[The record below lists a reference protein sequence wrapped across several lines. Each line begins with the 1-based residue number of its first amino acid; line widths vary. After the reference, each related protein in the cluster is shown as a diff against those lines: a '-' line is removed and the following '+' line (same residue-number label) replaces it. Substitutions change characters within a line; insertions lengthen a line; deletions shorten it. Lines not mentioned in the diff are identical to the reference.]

1 MTPMRPEIERLA
13 RETKGFLDPAE
24 AAALFRCATSASL
37 RAPCLEI
44 GTYCGKSTLYLGEGC
59 RAGGLH
65 PLLTVDHHRGSEEQQ
80 PGQDYFDPALYDAED
95 GVVSTLRSFM
105 RTLRR
110 ADLDDWI
117 VPIVAP
123 SGAAARALAS
133 VALGLLFI
141 DGGHTEEAAFG
152 DYHAWSGHVVPEGL
166 LLIHDIFSDPAD
178 GGQAPYHV
186 LQHAL
191 GSGYW
196 ASIEQ
201 VETLAILQRL
211 A

>member
-1 MTPMRPEIERLA
+1 MRPEVARLA
-13 RETKGFLDPAE
+13 RETKGFLAPAE
-24 AAALFRCATSASL
+24 AAALYRCAVSASL
-37 RAPCLEI
+37 LAPCLEV
-44 GTYCGKSTLYLGEGC
+44 GTYCGRSTLYLGEGC
-59 RAGGLH
+59 RTGGVH
-65 PLLTVDHHRGSEEQQ
+65 ALLTVDHHRGSEEQQ
-80 PGQDYFDPALYDAED
+80 PGQEYFDAELYDAED
-95 GVVSTLRSFM
+95 GVVSTLSSFM

-123 SGAAARALAS
+123 SGVAALTLAG

-152 DYHAWSGHVVPEGL
+152 DYQAWSGRVVPDGL
-166 LLIHDIFSDPAD
+166 LLIHDVFPDPAN

-191 GSGYW
+191 SSGRW
-196 ASIEQ
+196 ALTEQ
-201 VETLAILQRL
+201 VETLAILRRL